1 MRYSKGV
8 MWLDDTRIPF
18 VDSDKET
25 INFDR
30 PRIREKKDE
39 WIMSGGKRWDDPDVK
54 EYNTQ
59 GRFTPNLLVCDDMLN
74 DGSITKQNPRKYKAD
89 TDIKETSLLGFGDIK
104 DKIQQGD
111 SGSSSRYYNL
121 DKWFDKVI
129 DSL

>member
-1 MRYSKGV
+1 
-8 MWLDDTRIPF
+8 
-18 VDSDKET
+18 
-25 INFDR
+25 
-30 PRIREKKDE
+30 
-39 WIMSGGKRWDDPDVK
+39 
-54 EYNTQ
+54 
-59 GRFTPNLLVCDDMLN
+59 MLN
-74 DGSITKQNPRKYKAD
+74 DGSVTKQNPRKYKAD